1 MNFKNNWMNHLK
13 FKNGGENCQ
22 NISRVQF
29 AVYAGYIKKKNL
41 PVQSRVSHYA
51 INYAS

>member
-22 NISRVQF
+22 NISTVQF
-29 AVYAGYIKKKNL
+29 SVYAGYIKKKIFQYK
-41 PVQSRVSHYA
+41 VMFHTMQ
-51 INYAS
+51 